1 MFAAVDDN
9 LIGCRRRIS
18 DFRRLGA
25 LGVLGGETPSPR
37 SSSFIQSAE
46 SALSADNIVSSSS
59 TYAPVSNSSS
69 APISLAN
76 SSGGGYNTSFSPITA
91 PTSSSSYSANQP
103 AATYTFNLGNS
114 GSSAY
119 QTPLASN
126 TLTTAGN
133 AAYFQQSSSV
143 FASPGGGPTLPFGN
157 LPTTTSNA
165 SYFQQLSAEYSPAPI
180 MSAIYAVGQ
189 AEFNAANYVGTAY
202 NDWQQNAPVKPVWLT
217 EMEKSPAFM
226 LVNPEGD
233 IGAVGEEA
241 LVTAKNLLQGTENAT
256 NAGATFGNALSTDYR
271 ATFFAAHPELEGQ
284 VVVHHAVPQQTLV
297 LYPDV
302 VTEAQIHSLE
312 NLRGIPKEVNSELH
326 LRQIG
331 NEWRNFFKA
340 NPNATKA
347 QLLQKATEIDAR
359 YGSQFRPPAGRGG

>member
-1 MFAAVDDN
+1 MESGNVELMAATVDDN

-37 SSSFIQSAE
+37 SPSFIQSAV

-59 TYAPVSNSSS
+59 SYM
-69 APISLAN
+69 
-76 SSGGGYNTSFSPITA
+76 
-91 PTSSSSYSANQP
+91 TSSSNQP

-119 QTPLASN
+119 QTPLASYSSPASSSIGLPPVNMN
-126 TLTTAGN
+126 TTDSFGQVLNATMNYQPDIYDQMFNSVYSLGN
-133 AAYFQQSSSV
+133 AAV
-143 FASPGGGPTLPFGN
+143 
-157 LPTTTSNA
+157 
-165 SYFQQLSAEYSPAPI
+165 
-180 MSAIYAVGQ
+180 
-189 AEFNAANYVGTAY
+189 NAANYVGTAY
-202 NDWQQNAPVKPVWLT
+202 NDWQQNAPVKPAWLT

-256 NAGATFGNALSTDYR
+256 NAGAKFGNALSTDYR

-284 VVVHHAVPQQTLV
+284 VIVHHAVEQQV
-297 LYPDV
+297 LTKFPGV
-302 VTEAQIHSLE
+302 LTEAEIHSLE
-312 NLRGIPKEVNSELH
+312 NLRGIPNGINSEVH
-326 LRQIG
+326 LSQIRIDW
-331 NEWRNFFKA
+331 NNFYEQFSL
-340 NPNATKA
+340 NGMVPTKS
-347 QLLQKATEIDAR
+347 QLLQKATQIDAK
-359 YGSQFRPPAGRGG
+359 YGLMFTPPIGNK